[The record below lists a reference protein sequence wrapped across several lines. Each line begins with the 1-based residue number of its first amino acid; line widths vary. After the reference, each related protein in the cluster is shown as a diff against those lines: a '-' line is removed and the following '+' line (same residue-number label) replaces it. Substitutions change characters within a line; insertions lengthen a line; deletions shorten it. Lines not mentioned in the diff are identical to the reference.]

1 MAVTPLKSILAD
13 RIRTSRERLRLTQ
26 EDLAKRSGVGSHQT
40 ISQIETGERDIKAW
54 ELAKLAAALCIDFNE
69 LISSPEKSLPQLPR
83 LLWRERPDDGAE
95 EREACFLER
104 CRQFR
109 QLEVATGLADIPR
122 LPQATDARLPDM
134 TFSEVVRLSQE
145 TAKSLALGAKPAT
158 SLIRV
163 LEETYKV
170 KVWYE
175 DLKDRGAAACVLGD
189 FGPAM
194 LINRTDAPWR
204 RNFSAAHE
212 LFHLI
217 TWSALPADAEYSQV
231 GTWDKIEKLANVF
244 AANLLVPSEALLLEF
259 NERVVKDRILLSDLI
274 QLAREFDVSTEA
286 LIWRLVNLKL
296 LAKEEVGKILKD
308 EGFRTVDRSTMQ
320 EHWWDP
326 PLFPERF
333 VRLGFLAYQ
342 KAHLSRARLAQY
354 LDTSLVNL
362 EQRLAEYGLEEFQDH
377 QVEVKASA

>member
-1 MAVTPLKSILAD
+1 MAAIPTKEVLAN
-13 RIRTSRERLRLTQ
+13 RIRASRERLRMTQ
-26 EDLAKRSGVGSHQT
+26 DQLAAKSGVGSHQT
-40 ISQIETGERDIKAW
+40 ISQIETGEREIKAW
-54 ELAKLAAALCIDFNE
+54 ELAKLATVLCIDFNA
-69 LISSPEKSLPQLPR
+69 LISASGNLTERHPK

-95 EREACFLER
+95 QREACFLER

-109 QLEVATGLADIPR
+109 QLELATGLADIPK
-122 LPQATDARLPDM
+122 LPQATDVKLADM
-134 TFSEVVRLSQE
+134 TFSDVERLSQE

-170 KVWYE
+170 KIWYE
-175 DLKDRGAAACVLGD
+175 DLQDRGAAACVLGD

-217 TWSALPADAEYSQV
+217 TWSTMPEESDPES
-231 GTWDKIEKLANVF
+231 WKRIEKFANAF
-244 AANLLVPSEALLLEF
+244 AANLLLPSDVLLVEF
-259 NERVVKDRILLSDLI
+259 NERIVRNKILLSDLV

-286 LIWRLVNLKL
+286 LIWRLVGLRQF
-296 LAKEEVGKILKD
+296 AKQQAAEILKD
-308 EGFRTVDRSTMQ
+308 SEFRVADRSTMQ
-320 EHWWDP
+320 EHWWEP
-326 PLFPERF
+326 PHFPERF

-342 KAHLSRARLAQY
+342 KAQLSRSRLAQY
-354 LDTSLVNL
+354 LDTSLVDL
-362 EQRLAEYGLEEFQDH
+362 EHRLAEYGLEEFKDH
-377 QVEVKASA
+377 QVEVTASA